1 LAIGKRI
8 AGAIARRNY
17 RRLGDQAIRSSINI
31 PARIAAEGAWTII
44 IIIIIG
50 TSPCHL
56 TGSKPWFSI
65 QFGFGAQPPKVS
77 TNVFYILKMK

>member
-44 IIIIIG
+44 IIIIIIG

-56 TGSKPWFSI
+56 TGSKP
-65 QFGFGAQPPKVS
+65 
-77 TNVFYILKMK
+77 